1 MPFLKGTG
9 EGLVLERRATDHKA
23 KILIMEDDPALV
35 RLLSLNLEGEGYT
48 VHSAGHGIEG
58 LRLAF
63 EEKPDLV
70 VLDIMMPV
78 MDGWGVCQRLREV
91 SDVPILMLTCRSD
104 LRDKVRGLSMGA
116 DDYLPKPFDMEEL
129 LLRIE
134 ALLRRSKWQPYVA
147 RPTTFDD
154 GNLLVSLETREVRC
168 GKERVELT
176 PTEFR
181 LLACFIR
188 NPGRV
193 LSKEYLLS
201 QVWGPE
207 YVEALHYV
215 KIYVRHLRRK
225 IEDAPTRPRYI
236 LTERGVGYRF
246 VPQAA
251 SGDRSSAPVV

>member
-1 MPFLKGTG
+1 MSLLKGT
-9 EGLVLERRATDHKA
+9 EGLMLERRARDHEA
-23 KILIMEDDPALV
+23 KILIMEDDPALA
-35 RLLSLNLEGEGYT
+35 RLLGLNLEGEGYT
-48 VHSAGHGIEG
+48 VHSAGDGIEG

-78 MDGWGVCQRLREV
+78 MDGWGVYRRLREV
-91 SDVPILMLTCRSD
+91 SDVPILMLTCHSD
-104 LRDKVRGLSMGA
+104 LQDKVRGLSMGA

-134 ALLRRSKWQPYVA
+134 ALLRHSRWRPYVA
-147 RPTTFDD
+147 KPTTFDD
-154 GNLLVSLETREVRC
+154 GNLLVNLETREVRR
-168 GKERVELT
+168 GMERVELT

-193 LSKEYLLS
+193 LSKEHLLS

-207 YVEALHYV
+207 YVESLHYV
-215 KIYVRHLRRK
+215 KVYVRHLRRK
-225 IEDAPTRPRYI
+225 IEHAPTHPRYI

-246 VPQAA
+246 APQAV
-251 SGDRSSAPVV
+251 SDRFSAPVA

>member
-1 MPFLKGTG
+1 M
-9 EGLVLERRATDHKA
+9 LERRVTDHRA

-48 VHSAGHGIEG
+48 VNSAGDGIEG

-91 SDVPILMLTCRSD
+91 CDVPILRLTCRSD

-116 DDYLPKPFDMEEL
+116 DDYLPKPFDIEEL
-129 LLRIE
+129 LLHIE
-134 ALLRRSKWQPYVA
+134 ALLRRSRWRPYVA

-154 GNLLVSLETREVRC
+154 GNLLVNLEIREVRR

-188 NPGRV
+188 NPGTGVEQRV
-193 LSKEYLLS
+193 SPLP
-201 QVWGPE
+201 GMG
-207 YVEALHYV
+207 AG
-215 KIYVRHLRRK
+215 IC
-225 IEDAPTRPRYI
+225 
-236 LTERGVGYRF
+236 
-246 VPQAA
+246 
-251 SGDRSSAPVV
+251 

>member
-1 MPFLKGTG
+1 
-9 EGLVLERRATDHKA
+9 
-23 KILIMEDDPALV
+23 
-35 RLLSLNLEGEGYT
+35 
-48 VHSAGHGIEG
+48 
-58 LRLAF
+58 
-63 EEKPDLV
+63 
-70 VLDIMMPV
+70 MPV

-91 SDVPILMLTCRSD
+91 CDVPILMLTCRSD

-116 DDYLPKPFDMEEL
+116 DDYLPKPFDIEEL

-134 ALLRRSKWQPYVA
+134 ALLRRSRWRPYVA

-154 GNLLVSLETREVRC
+154 GNLLVNLEIREVRR

-207 YVEALHYV
+207 YVEALHYAKV
-215 KIYVRHLRRK
+215 YVRHLRRK
-225 IEDAPTRPRYI
+225 IEDAPTYPRYI

-246 VPQAA
+246 APQAVL
-251 SGDRSSAPVV
+251 DRFSAPVA

>member
-1 MPFLKGTG
+1 MSFLKGTR
-9 EGLVLERRATDHKA
+9 EDLVVERGATDHKA
-23 KILIMEDDPALV
+23 KILILEDDPALV

-48 VHSAGHGIEG
+48 AHSAGDGAEG

-70 VLDIMMPV
+70 VLDLMMPV
-78 MDGWGVCQRLREV
+78 IDGWGVCQRLREV

-134 ALLRRSKWQPYVA
+134 ALLRRSRWRPYVA

-154 GNLLVSLETREVRC
+154 GNLLVDLETREVRR
-168 GKERVELT
+168 GKEQVELT

-181 LLACFIR
+181 LLSCFIQ

-207 YVEALHYV
+207 YVEAHHYV
-215 KIYVRHLRRK
+215 KVYARHLRRK
-225 IEDAPTRPRYI
+225 IEDAPTCPRYI

-246 VPQAA
+246 APQAGP
-251 SGDRSSAPVV
+251 GDHSSDPGA

>member
-1 MPFLKGTG
+1 MAFLRGRG
-9 EGLVLERRATDHKA
+9 EGLVVERRALDHKA

-48 VHSAGHGIEG
+48 VHSADDGMEG

-78 MDGWGVCQRLREV
+78 MDGWGVCERLREV
-91 SDVPILMLTCRSD
+91 SHVPILMLTCRSD

-134 ALLRRSKWQPYVA
+134 ALLRRSRWRPYVTK
-147 RPTTFDD
+147 PTTFDD
-154 GNLLVSLETREVRC
+154 GNLLVDLETREVRR

-176 PTEFR
+176 PLEFR

-215 KIYVRHLRRK
+215 KVYVRHLRRK

-246 VPQAA
+246 APQAA
-251 SGDRSSAPVV
+251 SGDHSSDPGV